1 MDRTDWWRAL
11 DLGLRAPLGE
21 VWIPVGSLGFSGDAK
36 ARRRSTLDDR
46 FGVDG
51 WRYAHVVRG
60 EVVPPSVAI
69 LEYEAS
75 YRRYLRDRPAL
86 VRFLVTTCGNVYDY
100 AVENVRDEDY
110 DQPDTPMNHYQDISV
125 RRVVAE
131 LVDDAD
137 WPEVTDTPVEDV
149 SLLDLGSGE
158 RHVVPRARG
167 FRGEHLLQIREPD
180 SPGYMLSPA
189 VVPAHD
195 PLLLT
200 AVPDRLE
207 WYHAEGCGHLS
218 VEAFWQT
225 SKVVEARYDRFIESG
240 ARRAHPLE
248 GV

>member
-11 DLGLRAPLGE
+11 DPGLTAPLGE

-36 ARRRSTLDDR
+36 ARRRLTLDDR

-51 WRYAHVVRG
+51 WRYAHIVRG

-86 VRFLVTTCGNVYDY
+86 VRFLVKTCGNVYDY
-100 AVENVRDEDY
+100 AVENVRDDDY
-110 DQPDTPMNHYQDISV
+110 DQPQTSMNHYQDVSV
-125 RRVVAE
+125 RRVIAE

-137 WPEVTDTPVEDV
+137 WPGVTDTQVEDV
-149 SLLDLGSGE
+149 PLLDLANGE
-158 RHVVPRARG
+158 GHVVPRARG

-180 SPGYMLSPA
+180 SPGFMLSPA

-195 PLLLT
+195 PSLLT
-200 AVPDRLE
+200 AVPDRLD

-225 SKVVEARYDRFIESG
+225 SKVVEVRYDRFIELG

-248 GV
+248 SV